1 MKHYNICLI
10 IFTFE
15 ALSQFVQPLPS
26 LKGRLNYLLLV
37 LITLCSGHAN
47 TVKAPQ
53 MICSPVLLQMLF
65 SIFNTSERTTCQP
78 LTHKIFILVTLPI
91 VGSQTIS
98 SQMRCPRPRVLGKHC
113 SRTPALGCDPLFP
126 DCLMQCVEY
135 FELNSNVLL
144 LSTSSSFLCQT
155 HSIDNIECKHFTAW
169 SFFSLPFSLISSGKR
184 FSHP

>member
-1 MKHYNICLI
+1 MKHFNICLI

-65 SIFNTSERTTCQP
+65 SIFNTKLLNKPPVNHSYRKFSFWWLFPHCWSPQTHFLSDAVPQTQGTGP
-78 LTHKIFILVTLPI
+78 TLLSAHLTHWGMIRLL
-91 VGSQTIS
+91 
-98 SQMRCPRPRVLGKHC
+98 
-113 SRTPALGCDPLFP
+113 P

-155 HSIDNIECKHFTAW
+155 HSVDNIECKHFTAW
-169 SFFSLPFSLISSGKR
+169 SFFPYPF
-184 FSHP
+184 FNF